1 MKNGQKAS
9 FLIGANSPESLQLS
23 WSGESVWA
31 FSERSPEKETDNED
45 AALVYKYSK
54 SQTILAVADGAG
66 GLPSGKQASQLAI
79 RSLHDA
85 LVEIDSES
93 ETLLRSAII
102 TGIDRGNR
110 AIRDLGVGA
119 GTTMTVVAIESGL
132 IRAFHVGD
140 SGALVT
146 GSRGKLKFQTIAH
159 SPTGYAVASGM
170 MEDDEALQHKDRYY
184 VSNLLGTEDVR
195 IEIGMSVNL
204 ATQDTVIIASD
215 GLTDNL
221 TTDEIVE
228 TIRKGAL
235 SDAAKKLHTTAQ
247 ERMQNTASG
256 IPSKPDDLTFVLYR
270 PR

>member
-1 MKNGQKAS
+1 MKNGQNAS
-9 FLIGANSPESLQLS
+9 FLIGANSPENLQLT
-23 WSGESVWA
+23 WSGESVCA
-31 FSERSPEKETDNED
+31 FSQRCPEKETDNED

-79 RSLHDA
+79 RSLHDSLLEVHNDKEA
-85 LVEIDSES
+85 
-93 ETLLRSAII
+93 LLRSAII
-102 TGIDRGNR
+102 TGIDRGNT
-110 AIRDLGVGA
+110 AIRELGVGA
-119 GTTMTVVAIESGL
+119 GTTMTVVTIESGL

-170 MEDDEALQHKDRYY
+170 MEDDEALHHKDRHY

-195 IEIGMSVNL
+195 IEIGMSVPL
-204 ATQDTVIIASD
+204 ATQDTLILASD

-235 SDAAKKLHTTAQ
+235 SDAARKLHSLAQ
-247 ERMQNTASG
+247 ERMKSEATG